1 MSSQSRFLELVDLI
15 LSGKINSFSKLKL
28 VLSSNGIKIDKKEFD
43 ILFKLIKRL
52 YWGIFSD
59 LNFEEYKLLWK
70 ALVVPDEKYPSSYGD
85 LKKSVIVAD
94 LYISLL
100 DIHGYTSFCQKTR
113 RNINSL
119 HRLDRFV
126 ETIIKNTTKKYGVVS
141 RRERGDEVILV
152 GGDPVDIVNAT
163 FDVINLFSKQIPIPD
178 VEKEEESFLPPF
190 EISGGIVGGY
200 STMPLIVSESG
211 DIQGLLINLAARLQA
226 RANTISP
233 SKTKVIIDQSTYHKF
248 ISSDKPKTDFVKN
261 LKFIFNGDIE
271 FKGGKLKVYEVYYRD
286 DEKYKDLISQHIRR
300 LTEAISRNE
309 WQSNIVAT
317 LAEIGIITSDNMPKF
332 SKTVEVLHDDKIE
345 TIEVDNEYL
354 SKNFM
359 QIKYSI
365 TNSRD
370 YRTAMEKLSLLVKIL
385 DQVNEF
391 DQIVKDYC
399 KAIYREFEK
408 IFYEYERILISQ
420 AKQNALDLLT
430 PNEVEVLS
438 RFDSQKEAYS
448 LVLDK
453 LHSDA
458 RSIQKRVAIW
468 NKAFNNVRNQIKFS
482 IYTGKK

>member
-1 MSSQSRFLELVDLI
+1 MNSQSKFLELVDLI

-28 VLSSNGIKIDKKEFD
+28 VLSKNGIKIDKKELD
-43 ILFKLIKRL
+43 VLFKLIKRL
-52 YWGIFSD
+52 YWGIFRD
-59 LNFEEYKLLWK
+59 LNFEDYKLLWK
-70 ALVVPDEKYPSSYGD
+70 VLIIPDEEYPSIYGD
-85 LKKSVIVAD
+85 LKKSVIVGN

-100 DIHGYTSFCQKTR
+100 DIHGYTAFCQKTR

-126 ETIIKNTTKKYGVVS
+126 ETIIKNTTKKHGVIS

-152 GGDPVDIVNAT
+152 GCDPVDIINAT
-163 FDVINLFSKQIPIPD
+163 FDVINLFSKQIPITD
-178 VEKEEESFLPPF
+178 VEKGEEPFLPPF
-190 EISGGIVGGY
+190 EISGGIAGGY
-200 STMPLIVSESG
+200 STMPIIISETG
-211 DIQGLLINLAARLQA
+211 DIHGLLINLSARLQS

-248 ISSDKPKTDFVKN
+248 VSSNKPRTDFVKN

-271 FKGGKLKVYEVYYRD
+271 FKGGKLKVYEVYYRE
-286 DEKYKDLISQHIRR
+286 DEKYKDLISQHIKK
-300 LTEAISRNE
+300 LTEAISRSE
-309 WQSNIVAT
+309 WQSNIISI
-317 LAEIGIITSDNMPKF
+317 LADIGIITSDNIPKF
-332 SKTVEVLHDDKIE
+332 SKTVEIFHDNEIK

-359 QIKYSI
+359 QIKYSL

-370 YRTAMEKLSLLVKIL
+370 YRTVMEKLGLLVKIL

-399 KAIYREFEK
+399 KAVYKEFEK
-408 IFYEYERILISQ
+408 IFYEYERILVGQ
-420 AKQNALDLLT
+420 AKQNALDSIT
-430 PNEVEVLS
+430 PSDVEVLS
-438 RFDSQKEAYS
+438 KFNSQKEVYS
-448 LVLDK
+448 LVLSK

-458 RSIQKRVAIW
+458 KSIQKRVAIW
-468 NKAFNNVRNQIKFS
+468 NRAFNNVKNQINFS